1 MNKNNKNIVSIED
14 RIPKLKEAR
23 KKKANRRLVFYMTIF
38 FFLIS
43 IIVYLQ
49 SPLSEVKQVT
59 VHNNSFISDKEVVE
73 ISGLSGKQN
82 IWAIDFTAIKESL
95 EKSPIIDKVTVDRKL
110 PNTVAI
116 TVQEKEIIG
125 ILEDEEGIYLPVL
138 ESGELLETVENQ
150 SFTGDAPL
158 LIGFTDKDY
167 LAKAA
172 KELNKLPRDIL
183 DLISEMYWQP
193 TEDNQNNV
201 LFYMNDGF
209 IVQSSIRDFAEGMTI
224 YPSVVSQLD
233 PKVKGV
239 IHMGVGVYFEAF
251 EAETDEES
259 VDEEELVDESET
271 EESEE

>member
-43 IIVYLQ
+43 IIIYLQ

-59 VHNNSFISDKEVVE
+59 VQNNAFVPDEEIVE
-73 ISGLSGKQN
+73 ISGLSEKQN
-82 IWAIDFTAIKESL
+82 IWAIDFAAVEETL
-95 EKSPIIDKVTVDRKL
+95 ENNPIIDTVTVDRKL
-110 PNTVAI
+110 PSTVVI

-125 ILEDEEGIYLPVL
+125 ILETEEGTYLPVL
-138 ESGELLETVENQ
+138 ESGELLEMVEYQ
-150 SFTGDAPL
+150 SFTGEAPL
-158 LIGFTDKDY
+158 LIGFTDQEY

-172 KELNKLPRDIL
+172 NELNKLPKDIL

-193 TEDNQNNV
+193 TEDNKNNV

-209 IVQSSIRDFAEGMTI
+209 IVQSSIRDFADGMTI

-233 PKVKGV
+233 PEVKGV

-251 EAETDEES
+251 DAEDEE
-259 VDEEELVDESET
+259 VNADDEELMGESET
-271 EESEE
+271 GESEE